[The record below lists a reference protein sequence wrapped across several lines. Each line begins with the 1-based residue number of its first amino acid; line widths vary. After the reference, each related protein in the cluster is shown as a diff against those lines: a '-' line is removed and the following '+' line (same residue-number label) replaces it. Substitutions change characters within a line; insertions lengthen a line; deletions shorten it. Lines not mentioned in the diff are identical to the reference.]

1 MKIKS
6 TGLLFIFCFGLLIVY
21 SCDSTSLNKK
31 SLENLLLEES
41 MKTQRYDSIVLGVKF
56 GMTSESFFNYAMK
69 MNEEGLFYPSRSGTM
84 VAMDINKEFNYPI
97 QFEIFPVAMQNKF
110 VPIKKFKAIIRFKN
124 LYSNKKEMSINNLL
138 NQTLLFFEKG
148 YGGNK
153 FIRVP
158 NNEDVFVKHN
168 YIKIDSNRKI
178 TIIPF
183 LATNQLNVL
192 FEDIKP

>member
-69 MNEEGLFYPSRSGTM
+69 MKEEGLFYPSRSGTM

-148 YGGNK
+148 YGGNT
-153 FIRVP
+153 FIKVP

-183 LATNQLNVL
+183 LATNQLNIL

>member
-1 MKIKS
+1 
-6 TGLLFIFCFGLLIVY
+6 
-21 SCDSTSLNKK
+21 
-31 SLENLLLEES
+31 

-56 GMTSESFFNYAMK
+56 GMTSESFFKYAMK
-69 MNEEGLFYPSRSGTM
+69 MKEEGLFYPSRSGTM
-84 VAMDINKEFNYPI
+84 VAMDINKEFNHPI

-148 YGGNK
+148 YGGNT
-153 FIRVP
+153 FIKVP

-183 LATNQLNVL
+183 LATNQLNIL